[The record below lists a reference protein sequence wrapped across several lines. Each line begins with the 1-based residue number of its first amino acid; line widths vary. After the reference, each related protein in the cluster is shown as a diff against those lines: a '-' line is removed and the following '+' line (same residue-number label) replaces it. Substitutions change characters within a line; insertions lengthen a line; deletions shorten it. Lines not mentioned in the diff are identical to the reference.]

1 MTSRLLIPFIV
12 SAATIALTT
21 ASSVACMALDSG
33 NSRVLPSKTRRKC
46 LRVRRLND
54 HRPCP
59 SQVQRVSLRASVE
72 SELEEGVGGYDD
84 DNGTNIISVNVARD
98 FVAHGHSGKAWLAAP
113 SIIALRHLAH
123 RLADVFDIE
132 HAGGASDRP

>member
-21 ASSVACMALDSG
+21 AFSVACMALDSG
-33 NSRVLPSKTRRKC
+33 NSRVLLSKTRRKC
-46 LRVRRLND
+46 LRGRRLND

-59 SQVQRVSLRASVE
+59 SQVQRVSLR
-72 SELEEGVGGYDD
+72 
-84 DNGTNIISVNVARD
+84 D

-113 SIIALRHLAH
+113 SVIALRQHAH
-123 RLADVFDIE
+123 RVADVFGIE
-132 HAGGASDRP
+132 HAGGAPDRP